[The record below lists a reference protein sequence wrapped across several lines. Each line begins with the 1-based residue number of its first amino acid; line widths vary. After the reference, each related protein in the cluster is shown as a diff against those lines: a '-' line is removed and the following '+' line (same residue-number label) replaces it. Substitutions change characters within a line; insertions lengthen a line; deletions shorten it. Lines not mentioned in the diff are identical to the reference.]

1 MRKVRK
7 RLRSLF
13 TAALALSLCMGS
25 MSSLAYAEPMDQ
37 SEEATISSSMDL
49 QENVEEGSSVNSQE
63 AMEDSSSANFQEDVE
78 DSSSANSQED
88 VENSSS
94 ANSQED
100 VEDSS
105 SANPQED
112 VEEGS
117 SANPQEEATE
127 SSSSH
132 DQEEILPAIE
142 VTGVFGCHVEDN
154 NGSLIR
160 EWYNESDQCYY
171 MFLTR
176 ACNIS
181 DLVLTVDGVI
191 VSASSKGEVDRETN
205 RIKGAFASSGDTISI
220 TDDSDN
226 LYTVVVLQSD
236 LPSVSINLNQTD
248 LDTVHNNSKD
258 IKYTGN
264 SLVITDRDGSL
275 NLSQENVELKGR
287 GNTTWALS
295 DKRAYQI
302 KFDKKQKVLGMA
314 KAKKWVLL
322 ANAFD
327 DSLMRNS
334 VAFGLADRL
343 GMTFAADF
351 EYVDLWVNGAY
362 RGNYVIGEKN
372 EINSSRLDLS
382 DPEGI
387 LVEYDD
393 LYYAGEDIWFQID
406 DTGEYFAVK
415 ETVSDNTDEIYA
427 GVESF
432 RKTYHDFIQY
442 ICNTDRS
449 AITIDALGK
458 YIDVE
463 SVAQYYLVTEYM
475 ANYESYYTSYY
486 MYKDGEE
493 DVIHF
498 GPVWD
503 FDTSQGAYTLDY
515 CAYITLIYRNLLQ
528 TPAFSAY
535 VKDYYDQNENAF
547 SEIENDIASMKEE
560 IRTSAYMNYIRWDW
574 LGKENQ
580 KPAGLPFEASFEE
593 AVQAL
598 ADWHQERILSF
609 QPARVDWKWY
619 IEDGNLVF
627 DIKDEG
633 YTNLQAAIWHKEDMS
648 DLKWITA
655 GKSGQNWIG
664 SRALSDLTEKG
675 IYNIHIYD
683 FDAYGNV
690 FIAAAMSTYIDNQIK
705 ADIYAEQ
712 TSDFQLTLRAEKAST
727 CTSVRFA
734 VWSDV
739 NGQDDLIWY
748 QGTRDQNK
756 NWVADVDLKNH
767 FGSGSYSIHVYSG
780 NQYIGGK
787 KCQVSLPQVSLEAN
801 RPQGSNF
808 VTALIENANNYPE
821 IKVAVWGD
829 TKGQNDLKWY
839 TAEGYDGSYLAS
851 IDLANHKE
859 TGSYHMHVYGI
870 RGSRWEYLC
879 ATNFNVDQINKSQLL
894 CTLSDSN
901 RALEVSYSS
910 TSQSFDS
917 IRAAVWGD
925 KNGQNDLQ
933 WYDLS
938 QGKVRVDLENHKE
951 TGTYRLHL
959 YGVKNGKYSYITGS
973 TFSVN
978 TFSSSRLTIDR
989 SGSYLKA
996 ICANAEDYSNVR
1008 FAVWNSDNGQD
1019 DLVWYQAKYSK
1030 GSWTYQADMR
1040 NHKGGG
1046 KVYVHA
1052 YGMKN
1057 GKLVYIA
1064 GGDLAA

>member
-1 MRKVRK
+1 MKKVKK
-7 RLRSLF
+7 RLRGLL
-13 TAALALSLCMGS
+13 TAALALSMCMGS
-25 MSSLAYAEPMDQ
+25 MSTMAYADNLEVDAE
-37 SEEATISSSMDL
+37 SVESLREEKVEEAASMEG
-49 QENVEEGSSVNSQE
+49 QEN
-63 AMEDSSSANFQEDVE
+63 MEDSSSIEQEESME
-78 DSSSANSQED
+78 DSSSMEQEESMEDNSSGHEQGD
-88 VENSSS
+88 IIDSSSSS
-94 ANSQED
+94 AEESTNPDSNASQE
-100 VEDSS
+100 
-105 SANPQED
+105 QETTIP
-112 VEEGS
+112 EEP
-117 SANPQEEATE
+117 AQEET
-127 SSSSH
+127 
-132 DQEEILPAIE
+132 LPSIE
-142 VTGVFGCHVEDN
+142 VTGIFGCHVEDN
-154 NGSLIR
+154 NGSLIK

-176 ACNIS
+176 ACNIA
-181 DLVLTVDGVI
+181 DLVLHVEGVI
-191 VSASSKGEVDRETN
+191 VSASSKGDIDRETN
-205 RIKGAFASSGDTISI
+205 SIRGAFASSGDSVSI
-220 TDDSDN
+220 TDASDN
-226 LYTVVVLQSD
+226 LYTVVVMQSD
-236 LPSVSINLNQTD
+236 LPSVSITLHNTD
-248 LDTVHNNSKD
+248 LDTVNHNSKD

-275 NLSQENVELKGR
+275 NLSQENVEFKGR

-295 DKRAYQI
+295 DKKAYQI

-334 VAFGLADRL
+334 LAFRLADRL

-351 EYVDLWVNGAY
+351 EYVDLWVDGEY
-362 RGNYVIGEKN
+362 RGNYIIGEKN
-372 EINSSRLDLS
+372 EVNSSRLDLS
-382 DPEGI
+382 DPEGV
-387 LVEYDD
+387 LFEYDN
-393 LYYAGEDIWFQID
+393 LYYEGEDIWFQTEY
-406 DTGEYFAVK
+406 TGEYFTVK
-415 ETVSDNTDEIYA
+415 ESVSDNTDDIYA
-427 GVESF
+427 GVASF
-432 RKTYHDFIQY
+432 QKTYNAFIKY

-449 AITIDALGK
+449 AITLDALGR

-463 SVAQYYLVTEYM
+463 SAAQYYLITEYL

-486 MYKDGEE
+486 MYQDGEN

-503 FDTSQGAYTLDY
+503 FDTSQGAYAIDY

-528 TPAFSAY
+528 APAFSDY
-535 VKDYYDQNENAF
+535 VKNYYNQNSNAF
-547 SEIENDIASMKEE
+547 SEIQNDIASMKEE
-560 IRTSAYMNYIRWDW
+560 ILSSANMNYIRWNW
-574 LGKENQ
+574 LGQENQ
-580 KPAGLPFEASFEE
+580 KPAGLPFEASYED

-598 ADWHQERILSF
+598 ADWHNERRSTF
-609 QPARVDWKWY
+609 QPATADWKWY
-619 IEDGNLVF
+619 IQDGNLVF

-633 YTNLQAAIWHKEDMS
+633 YTNLQAAVWHKDDMS

-655 GKSGQNWIG
+655 RKSGQTWIG
-664 SRALSDLTEKG
+664 SNALSDLTEKG
-675 IYNIHIYD
+675 IYNVHIYD

-712 TSDFQLTLRAEKAST
+712 TSDFRMELRAENASA
-727 CTSVRFA
+727 CSSVRFA

-767 FGSGSYSIHVYSG
+767 FGSGSYSIHVYAG

-787 KCQVSLPQVSLEAN
+787 ICNVSLPKVSVEVD
-801 RPQGSNF
+801 RQQGSNF
-808 VTALIENANNYPE
+808 VTALIENANNYNE

-829 TKGQNDLKWY
+829 AKGQNDLKWY
-839 TAEGYDGSYLAS
+839 TAEGYDGSYTAAV
-851 IDLANHKE
+851 DVANHKE
-859 TGSYHMHVYGI
+859 TGSYHMHVYGV

-879 ATNFNVDQINKSQLL
+879 AANFNIDQINKSQLL

-901 RALEVSYSS
+901 RSLEVSYSS
-910 TSQSFDS
+910 ASQNFDS

-925 KNGQNDLQ
+925 TNGQNDLK
-933 WYDLS
+933 WYDLN
-938 QGKVRVDLENHKE
+938 QGKVKIDIANHKE

-973 TFSVN
+973 TFLVN
-978 TFSSSRLTIDR
+978 GFLSSKMTLDKI
-989 SGSYLKA
+989 GSYLTA
-996 ICANAEDYSNVR
+996 TCANAEDYSNVR
-1008 FAVWNSDNGQD
+1008 FALWNSDNGQD
-1019 DLVWYQAKYSK
+1019 DLKWYYAKYCQ
-1030 GSWTYQADMR
+1030 GSWIYKADLR

-1064 GGDLAA
+1064 GGELAA

>member
-1 MRKVRK
+1 MKKVR
-7 RLRSLF
+7 RRFRGLL
-13 TAALALSLCMGS
+13 TAALALSMCLGS
-25 MSSLAYAEPMDQ
+25 LSSIAYAEPMDQ
-37 SEEATISSSMDL
+37 REESEVYYSSEEYREEVSSMD
-49 QENVEEGSSVNSQE
+49 
-63 AMEDSSSANFQEDVE
+63 
-78 DSSSANSQED
+78 
-88 VENSSS
+88 
-94 ANSQED
+94 
-100 VEDSS
+100 
-105 SANPQED
+105 PQED
-112 VEEGS
+112 VEASSSMDSQEDMEDQSSIDFQENMEDQSSINSQENMEDQSSMDSQEGMEENS
-117 SANPQEEATE
+117 STDSQENIID
-127 SSSSH
+127 SSSSN
-132 DQEEILPAIE
+132 DQEEILPSIE
-142 VTGVFGCHVEDN
+142 VTGIFGCHVEDN
-154 NGSLIR
+154 NGSLIK

-191 VSASSKGEVDRETN
+191 VSASSQGDIDRETN
-205 RIKGAFASSGDTISI
+205 SIKGAFASSGDSVSI
-220 TDDSDN
+220 TDASDN
-226 LYTVVVLQSD
+226 LYTVVVMQSD
-236 LPSVSINLNQTD
+236 LPSVSITLHDTD
-248 LDTVHNNSKD
+248 LDTVNNNSKD

-275 NLSQENVELKGR
+275 DLSQENVELKGR

-295 DKRAYQI
+295 DKKAYQI

-334 VAFGLADRL
+334 LAFRLADRL

-351 EYVDLWVNGAY
+351 EYVDLWVDGEY
-362 RGNYVIGEKN
+362 RGNYIIGEKN
-372 EINSSRLDLS
+372 EVNSSRLDLS
-382 DPEGI
+382 DPEGV
-387 LVEYDD
+387 LFEYDN
-393 LYYAGEDIWFQID
+393 LYYAGEDIWFQTD
-406 DTGEYFAVK
+406 YTGEYFTVK
-415 ETVSDNTDEIYA
+415 ETVSDSEEDINA
-427 GVESF
+427 GVEYF
-432 RKTYHDFIQY
+432 QQTYNAFIKY

-449 AITIDALGK
+449 AITLDALGR

-463 SVAQYYLVTEYM
+463 SAAQYYLITEYM

-486 MYKDGEE
+486 MYQDGKD

-503 FDTSQGAYTLDY
+503 FDTSQGAYDIDY

-528 TPAFSAY
+528 APTFANY
-535 VKDYYDQNENAF
+535 VKDYYDQNSNAF
-547 SEIENDIASMKEE
+547 SEIQNDIASMKEE
-560 IRTSAYMNYIRWDW
+560 ILSSANMNYIRWNW
-574 LGKENQ
+574 LGQENQ
-580 KPAGLPFEASFEE
+580 KPAGLPFEASYED

-598 ADWHQERILSF
+598 ADWHNERRSSF
-609 QPARVDWKWY
+609 QPATADWKWY

-633 YTNLQAAIWHKEDMS
+633 YTNLQAAVWHKDDMS

-655 GKSGQNWIG
+655 RKSGQTWIG
-664 SRALSDLTEKG
+664 SSALSDLTEKG
-675 IYNIHIYD
+675 IYNVHIYD

-690 FIAAAMSTYIDNQIK
+690 FIAAAMSNYIDNQIK
-705 ADIYAEQ
+705 ADIYADQ
-712 TSDFQLTLRAEKAST
+712 TSDFQMELRAENAST
-727 CTSVRFA
+727 CSSVRFA
-734 VWSDV
+734 VWSNV

-767 FGSGSYSIHVYSG
+767 FGSGSYSIHVYAG

-787 KCQVSLPQVSLEAN
+787 ICNVSLPKVTVEAN
-801 RPQGSNF
+801 RQQGSNF
-808 VTALIENANNYPE
+808 VTALIENANNYNT

-839 TAEGYDGSYLAS
+839 TAEGYDGSYTAV
-851 IDLANHKE
+851 IDVANHKE

-901 RALEVSYSS
+901 RSLEVSYSS

-925 KNGQNDLQ
+925 TKGQNDLK

-938 QGKVRVDLENHKE
+938 QGKARIDIADHRE
-951 TGTYRLHL
+951 TGNYRLHL

-973 TFSVN
+973 SFMVSGFV
-978 TFSSSRLTIDR
+978 SSKLTIDKT
-989 SGSYLKA
+989 GSYLTA
-996 ICANAEDYSNVR
+996 NCANAEDYSNVR

-1019 DLVWYQAKYSK
+1019 DLKWYQAKYCQ
-1030 GSWTYQADMR
+1030 GSWIYKADLR
-1040 NHKGGG
+1040 NHRGGG